1 MTRPPGTDVRRRG
14 RFDAAAVIRAAVADV
29 FGTIG
34 ELGRRLRDTHAA
46 ARERGEPWRAGDV
59 AALRE
64 PVVELLA
71 APGAVPVGMGA
82 ILAPDVLADA
92 PLQLEWWQVPAG
104 AARPT
109 RLEVDLNPSS
119 LGFYDYLA
127 AEWFDVPLRTG
138 RRHVVGPYV
147 DVHGTDL
154 YVLTLTEPVH
164 VDGEFVGVVGADVP
178 SARLEGML
186 LPRLGDPSDQVL
198 VLDDDGRVV
207 LSTSGR
213 WLVGSLVQRAPARWA
228 RQRLLDLPWTV
239 LTPGGLDT
247 PLG

>member
-1 MTRPPGTDVRRRG
+1 MTRAPGTDVRRRG
-14 RFDAAAVIRAAVADV
+14 PVDAAGVIRAAVADV
-29 FGTIG
+29 FATVG
-34 ELGRRLRDTHAA
+34 ELGQRLRDTHDA
-46 ARERGEPWRAGDV
+46 ARERGDAWRAGDV

-64 PVVELLA
+64 PVVALLG
-71 APGAVPVGMGA
+71 APGAVPVGAGA

-104 AARPT
+104 ASRPT

-154 YVLTLTEPVH
+154 YVLTFTEPVH

-213 WLVGSLVQRAPARWA
+213 WLVGSLLPRPPARWA